1 MKYLMYTLDA
11 YVNMDYSLVYF
22 HHGLSSKN
30 KPPMRWMWEVY
41 KALGIVSNKMSIVT
55 IFGHK
60 HFT

>member
-41 KALGIVSNKMSIVT
+41 KALGMVSNKISNVAICD
-55 IFGHK
+55 HK
-60 HFT
+60 HF